1 MSSYC
6 HTKPTPPNAPKAQL
20 STMKDNPKRA
30 QGSNKVPM
38 HEMPPVADAHI
49 SCAFYDGDLKY
60 GFRNWR
66 TLEIDAATYIAAAL
80 RHIHAWAE
88 CEEVAPDSGVHHLG
102 HAGAC
107 IALLLDAQ
115 ANGRLIDN
123 RVAGAFP
130 KVLTELAAWVEQRNK
145 KAAEA
150 AKK

>member
-1 MSSYC
+1 
-6 HTKPTPPNAPKAQL
+6 
-20 STMKDNPKRA
+20 
-30 QGSNKVPM
+30 M

-66 TLEIDAATYIAAAL
+66 TLEIDSNTYISAVL
-80 RHIHAWAE
+80 RHIQAWAE
-88 CEEVAPDSGVHHLG
+88 GEEIAADSGVHHLG

-123 RVAGAFP
+123 RVPGVYP
-130 KVLTELAAWVEQRNK
+130 KVIADLQAWVEMRNK
-145 KAAEA
+145 KAEE
-150 AKK
+150 KK